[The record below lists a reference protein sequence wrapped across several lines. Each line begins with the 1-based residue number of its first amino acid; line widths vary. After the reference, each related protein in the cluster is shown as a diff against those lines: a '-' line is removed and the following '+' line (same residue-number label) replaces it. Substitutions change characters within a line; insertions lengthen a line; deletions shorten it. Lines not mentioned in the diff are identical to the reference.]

1 MYMTS
6 LKYLAFLAPLHHYMC
21 LLFYKFTIEHARM
34 KQLNGKM
41 HFKLP
46 GLRVDVNKCHL
57 NLNRIFNVCTTS
69 QFQYFILL

>member
-1 MYMTS
+1 
-6 LKYLAFLAPLHHYMC
+6 
-21 LLFYKFTIEHARM
+21 M

>member
-1 MYMTS
+1 
-6 LKYLAFLAPLHHYMC
+6 
-21 LLFYKFTIEHARM
+21 M

-57 NLNRIFNVCTTS
+57 NLNRIFIPRHLKKVRGIMLYPPKKIA
-69 QFQYFILL
+69 F